1 MSTVNGDTNAPYV
14 DAGPFTLDP
23 GQSQTV
29 IVRVSQ
35 MTKGAT
41 RGFIVATG
49 SKSNVSTRIPYW
61 FGVPGTDVK
70 QVAVLSEVD
79 YTNQSAGDLM
89 TFYFRMIDGVGL
101 PVDGGPTVTTASPGA
116 RVISV
121 NPAGRIPGTFQAQVR
136 IGKADSKGVN
146 TFTISAGQVR
156 RDVVV
161 GVQ

>member
-1 MSTVNGDTNAPYV
+1 MWSTTSPDLAPTFARCAYTCL
-14 DAGPFTLDP
+14 PF
-23 GQSQTV
+23 
-29 IVRVSQ
+29 
-35 MTKGAT
+35 
-41 RGFIVATG
+41 
-49 SKSNVSTRIPYW
+49 
-61 FGVPGTDVK
+61 
-70 QVAVLSEVD
+70 
-79 YTNQSAGDLM
+79 
-89 TFYFRMIDGVGL
+89 
-101 PVDGGPTVTTASPGA
+101 DGGPTVTTASPGA

>member
-1 MSTVNGDTNAPYV
+1 M
-14 DAGPFTLDP
+14 
-23 GQSQTV
+23 
-29 IVRVSQ
+29 
-35 MTKGAT
+35 
-41 RGFIVATG
+41 
-49 SKSNVSTRIPYW
+49 
-61 FGVPGTDVK
+61 
-70 QVAVLSEVD
+70 LSEVD
-79 YTNQSAGDLM
+79 YTSQSAGDLM